1 MKLKMIT
8 IKKKTIMAILL
19 TFIAIVIFCVANFSS
34 QTSVSPKFA
43 QTIVIDAG
51 HGGIDGGSVGKTTG
65 VDENNLNLAYAKTLE
80 GILKKYNFGVVM
92 TRTDLGGLYD
102 ITSPNK
108 KKSDMKK
115 RKEIILKSKANLV
128 ISLHMNSFPRK
139 SSRGAQVFYKKD
151 DDASKALAQSV
162 QDVFIEKLPKAK
174 KTPST
179 GDYFILN
186 CSNIP
191 SVIVECGFL
200 SNEDEE
206 KLLITE
212 EYKNVVCDSIF
223 MGILN
228 FLAKN

>member
-1 MKLKMIT
+1 MTSICIKLKTLI
-8 IKKKTIMAILL
+8 IFGVILCFAL
-19 TFIAIVIFCVANFSS
+19 ACAFALPRAMMGSS
-34 QTSVSPKFA
+34 PNTGISV
-43 QTIVIDAG
+43 VIDAG

-80 GILKKYNFGVVM
+80 AILKKYNFGVVM

-115 RKEIILKSKANLV
+115 RKEIILKSKASLV

-151 DDASKALAQSV
+151 DVASKTLAESMQE
-162 QDVFIEKLPKAK
+162 VFIEKLPKAK
-174 KTPST
+174 KAPST

-186 CSNIP
+186 CSSIP

-206 KLLITE
+206 KLLVTE
-212 EYKNVVCDSIF
+212 EYKNAVCDSIF
-223 MGILN
+223 VGILN